1 MTDLE
6 RRALLGDRQ
15 AQEKCTKQG
24 IVLPCPCCGCDDRDM
39 LGLNVYHEQYF
50 YSCEA
55 CGCNGPV
62 VYDNDNCDYPE
73 HDALAQWNTRQAPPI
88 GRCWACKHRG
98 KDDPIVCDH
107 PTTGLFDMITPDDFC
122 SYFEAESR

>member
-73 HDALAQWNTRQAPPI
+73 HDALAQWNTR
-88 GRCWACKHRG
+88 
-98 KDDPIVCDH
+98 
-107 PTTGLFDMITPDDFC
+107 
-122 SYFEAESR
+122 